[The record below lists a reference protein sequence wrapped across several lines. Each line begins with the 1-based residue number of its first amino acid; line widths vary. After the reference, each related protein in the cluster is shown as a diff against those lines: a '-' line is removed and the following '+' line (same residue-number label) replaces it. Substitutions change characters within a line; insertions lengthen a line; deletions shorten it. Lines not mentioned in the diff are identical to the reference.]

1 MIRVAVLASIAVAG
15 LSAPAAAE
23 YDIGRGA
30 ERHCRVVERIDAERE
45 IVPVRP
51 LSFREREDAERQA
64 RVLCR
69 NGDNERDAAGLDA
82 GKEHRRA
89 APDLERGY

>member
-1 MIRVAVLASIAVAG
+1 MFRVAVLASIAVAA
-15 LSAPAAAE
+15 LSASAAAE
-23 YDIGRGA
+23 YDSVRGA
-30 ERHCRVVERIDAERE
+30 ERHCHVVERIDAERE

-69 NGDNERDAAGLDA
+69 NGENERDAAGLDER
-82 GKEHRRA
+82 KEERRA